1 MAKNGYIINGDF
13 FSNHVSFRP
22 PFYSCV
28 GCMPDQV
35 SSSFKKSR
43 YWYDD
48 DLINVKGIT
57 KQFNTDDGNDNA
69 STDDDQQSNDYFHD
83 DVVSISNSTSLTDDL
98 SNYFA
103 SFVDDTLAS
112 ISSGSNATT
121 NTADDGANE
130 TQDDARR
137 MLLQEDNRRVLAAD
151 PSLVE
156 VRLHIELLYC
166 LHFIHSSFHIANPWL
181 PFPD

>member
-1 MAKNGYIINGDF
+1 MPFEDYGGLVAKNGFIINGDF

-57 KQFNTDDGNDNA
+57 KQFTTDDGNDNT
-69 STDDDQQSNDYFHD
+69 SGNNDDQLSNDDLYND
-83 DVVSISNSTSLTDDL
+83 SLSNSNTTTLTDDL

-112 ISSGSNATT
+112 ISSGSNATST
-121 NTADDGANE
+121 NTDDGVNE
-130 TQDDARR
+130 TNNNARW
-137 MLLQEDNRRVLAAD
+137 LLTREDNNKRLLAAH
-151 PSLVE
+151 PSVIK
-156 VRLHIELLYC
+156 VRLHLSRHYC
-166 LHFIHSSFHIANPWL
+166 LYFL
-181 PFPD
+181 T